1 MLVLNALNFKNK
13 KEGNIPL
20 ISLVGMALLIPEKN
34 VLYVDALVLGVI
46 FCYLDPRAIRLR
58 LVQVLFLFL
67 MFIGHLNYLI
77 DKKFLLISVCL
88 LCLAFVFASLES
100 KRKLDSMSSVYY
112 LMCCSVFNLDHE
124 QLNPLY
130 LMLFLV
136 LGACLLR
143 HSDRKNFRNNILILC
158 LGFSSMFYNQFAW
171 FGTALYL
178 IYSLLEKSRSNIL
191 FHKINV
197 SNTVTFLLLTILVA
211 SMLGWWTIIFSL
223 VVSVLFMEDGVE
235 VESSSVYK
243 SDVVFAI
250 LVLAYISYSIYK
262 LQKYNHL
269 IILLIGLA
277 FSFVLEKFGKQFIVN
292 KIIIKYFKNNESLF
306 RAYSGSSNE
315 VVKRRNK
322 YTSVQDV
329 GLWLNLSAT
338 PLVVVS
344 VLLVAYIWVSK
355 WN

>member
-1 MLVLNALNFKNK
+1 
-13 KEGNIPL
+13 
-20 ISLVGMALLIPEKN
+20 
-34 VLYVDALVLGVI
+34 
-46 FCYLDPRAIRLR
+46 
-58 LVQVLFLFL
+58 
-67 MFIGHLNYLI
+67 
-77 DKKFLLISVCL
+77 
-88 LCLAFVFASLES
+88 
-100 KRKLDSMSSVYY
+100 
-112 LMCCSVFNLDHE
+112 
-124 QLNPLY
+124 
-130 LMLFLV
+130 
-136 LGACLLR
+136 
-143 HSDRKNFRNNILILC
+143 
-158 LGFSSMFYNQFAW
+158 MFYNQFAW

-178 IYSLLEKSRSNIL
+178 IYTLLEKSRSNIL